1 MIKENPLC
9 QNLTIGKRGRPKNA
23 DKILKEN
30 SKRQKVAEE
39 EQSSAPRT
47 AIRHGEPAQQ
57 PETADV
63 DTNDLHPHQHEAR
76 QSREANPNPPTSNNE
91 DKHDPLDL

>member
-23 DKILKEN
+23 DKILKEK